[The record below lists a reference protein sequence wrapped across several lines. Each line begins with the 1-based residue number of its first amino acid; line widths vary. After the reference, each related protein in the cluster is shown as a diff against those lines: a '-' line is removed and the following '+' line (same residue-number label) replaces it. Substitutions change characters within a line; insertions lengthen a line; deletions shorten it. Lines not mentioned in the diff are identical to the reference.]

1 MPAFAGGEPPDCT
14 QDLRELRMICN
25 QCHRNARTQ
34 NGLCPTCA
42 AIADLRKAGYAQDE
56 ITVNVEMMEDGLDD
70 REKERLVKL
79 SYRLSPAHS

>member
-1 MPAFAGGEPPDCT
+1 
-14 QDLRELRMICN
+14 MICN

-56 ITVNVEMMEDGLDD
+56 ITVIVELMEDGLDD

-79 SYRLSPAHS
+79 SYRLTPAHS